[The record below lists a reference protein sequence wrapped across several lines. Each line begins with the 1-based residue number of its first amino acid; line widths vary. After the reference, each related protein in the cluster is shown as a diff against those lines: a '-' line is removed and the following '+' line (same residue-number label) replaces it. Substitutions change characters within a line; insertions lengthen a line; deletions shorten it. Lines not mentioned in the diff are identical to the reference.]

1 MHVVSWKSVFSQVI
15 WYYPNTHGRRHLP
28 CVWSLQS
35 SVTTPSWCT
44 CLCRLL
50 CSIRTLAEKS
60 ILHNHWRLFLHHC
73 DKAKWRCR
81 HFALHVPWGACPFCR
96 QDGKEVCPGVHD
108 NGGLVQLR
116 SARIPDTGTI
126 FPCWGCDMRKDG
138 SGLPS
143 YIAHFWLDVMYMI
156 GAISKNKVYCFQF
169 TWLVLIT
176 AGSFQKTMFSVYTRY
191 SLRLITSKS
200 SVCKS
205 MF

>member
-143 YIAHFWLDVMYMI
+143 YIAHFWLRSCWEIWTHGERMSCSYTI
-156 GAISKNKVYCFQF
+156 RFELGGWLGATRSGWEEWGGQSQF
-169 TWLVLIT
+169 CARCVWLFGGLIP
-176 AGSFQKTMFSVYTRY
+176 
-191 SLRLITSKS
+191 L
-200 SVCKS
+200 
-205 MF
+205 